1 MRNLAL
7 ALTLS
12 AKDAASKVLRQ
23 AMQDGI
29 KQTKAAEKAGD
40 NLAKSQQQNAAT
52 GVRASRTL
60 ADEYR
65 RSSSARS
72 TLGIRSERE
81 IQREIQQTQAA
92 YQRLT
97 RSGVMSANEQSRAFS
112 AMTQRVGRLRDEL
125 KGTGNELSRMERARG
140 WGSNVMAIA
149 GGVAAAGAVVA
160 QPVKNQMSYEQRLAN
175 MANTAYAEQ
184 GVTGRRA
191 GMQSMDQLIRQAVTN
206 GGGTKEGAAD
216 TLDSLLASGAVSM
229 DSAKTL
235 LPLIQRY
242 STATGAA
249 PTDLAQIAI
258 RAKQTFGIQDSD
270 MGKAFNMAISAG
282 QSGSFELAD
291 MAKWLPQQLAAAS
304 NVGMK
309 GLDDFAVLLGANQ
322 AAAITSG
329 TSDEAGNNVVNLL
342 AKISSSDAAKA
353 AAKIKVN
360 GKGIDLPGSLSAARG
375 KGINTLDAFVGIID
389 KVVGSNP
396 AYKKLE
402 GKLST
407 AQGGERQETI
417 ESMAKILEGSAVGE
431 MISDRQA
438 LMALIGYRSNKK
450 YAKDVISD
458 ANKQRTLPA
467 GQTAGDLNYELISG
481 TNAFKVDQLNNARDF
496 GQIDAIKPLSDT
508 LGSLSSAL
516 ADYAKSYPGL
526 TTALSGA
533 EIAIKAMTAAAV
545 VFAGIKL
552 FSGGG
557 GGKSGGGLGIPGM
570 PGGLGGGV
578 PTGGAIPVYVT
589 NWQDGNKKDG
599 NGLLDTLSKVPGPI
613 GTAASYA
620 QVASELFDHVDS
632 KKKEV
637 EAKGITIGDYFKQEI
652 EKEKKPL
659 FDIDPAS
666 WFTPPTTIGTG
677 PGGVAAF
684 GSPSYLTPPVNQ
696 KPQPIQVTTKVVLD
710 ERVLAETVNDYN
722 NNQAGRGPTGMNP

>member
-304 NVGMK
+304 NIGMK
-309 GLDDFAVLLGANQ
+309 GLDDFSVLLGANQ
-322 AAAITSG
+322 AAAITAG

-481 TNAFKVDQLNNARDF
+481 TNAFKVEQLGNARDF

-508 LGSLSSAL
+508 LGSLSSVL

-545 VFAGIKL
+545 VFAGIKF
-552 FSGGG
+552 FSGS

-570 PGGLGGGV
+570 PGGIGGGA

-589 NWQDGNKKDG
+589 NWQDGGKEN
-599 NGLLDTLSKVPGPI
+599 NGLLDAAKDLPGPV
-613 GTAASYA
+613 GAAA
-620 QVASELFDHVDS
+620 GGASFVLALTDELEN
-632 KKKEV
+632 KKKEA
-637 EAKGITIGDYFKQEI
+637 ESKGITIGDYFKQEI

-666 WFTPPTTIGTG
+666 WFSPPTTIGTG

-684 GSPSYLTPPVNQ
+684 GSPSYLTPAVNQ

>member
-184 GVTGRRA
+184 GVTGRKA

-508 LGSLSSAL
+508 LGSLSSIL

-545 VFAGIKL
+545 VFAGIKF
-552 FSGGG
+552 FSGS

-570 PGGLGGGV
+570 PGGLGGGA
-578 PTGGAIPVYVT
+578 PTGVAIPVYVT
-589 NWQDGNKKDG
+589 NWQGGGKEN
-599 NGLLDTLSKVPGPI
+599 NGLLESASNLPGPV
-613 GTAASYA
+613 GAAA
-620 QVASELFDHVDS
+620 GGASFVLALTDELDS
-632 KKKEV
+632 KKKEA
-637 EAKGITIGDYFKQEI
+637 ESKGISIGDLFIQEMQ
-652 EKEKKPL
+652 KEKKPL

-666 WFTPPTTIGTG
+666 WFSPPTTIGTG

>member
-112 AMTQRVGRLRDEL
+112 TMTQRVGRLRDEL

-304 NVGMK
+304 NIGMK
-309 GLDDFAVLLGANQ
+309 GLDDFSVLLGANQ
-322 AAAITSG
+322 AAAITAG

-450 YAKDVISD
+450 YAKDVIGD

-481 TNAFKVDQLNNARDF
+481 TNAFKVEQLDNARDF

-508 LGSLSSAL
+508 LGSLSSVL

-533 EIAIKAMTAAAV
+533 EIAIKAMTDAAV
-545 VFAGIKL
+545 VFAGIKF
-552 FSGGG
+552 FSGS

-589 NWQDGNKKDG
+589 NWQDGGKEK
-599 NGLLDTLSKVPGPI
+599 NGLLESASNLPGPV
-613 GTAASYA
+613 GAAAGS
-620 QVASELFDHVDS
+620 ASFVLALTDELDS
-632 KKKEV
+632 KKKEA
-637 EAKGITIGDYFKQEI
+637 ESKGVSIGDLFIQEMQ
-652 EKEKKPL
+652 KEKKPL

-666 WFTPPTTIGTG
+666 WFSPPTTIGTG

-684 GSPSYLTPPVNQ
+684 GSPSYLTPAVNQ

-710 ERVLAETVNDYN
+710 ERVLAETVNEYN